1 MIILTEKL
9 IVVLMKKKKK
19 KDMAK
24 IMTVYPETAEFRRG
38 GLYQNRRLILI
49 QLSFTFSST
58 EGLEQ
63 LEIEKL

>member
-1 MIILTEKL
+1 
-9 IVVLMKKKKK
+9 
-19 KDMAK
+19 MAK

>member
-9 IVVLMKKKKK
+9 IVVLMKKKK